1 MNWLDWT
8 ILVVMALSVLGA
20 AAQGFFFELFSL
32 AGVIFGYLLAAWNYK
47 HVAPWFLPYVKND
60 WVANA
65 AGFLLIFFVIAILA
79 GIAGRIAR
87 WVMKEVGLRWFDRL
101 LGAAFGLVK
110 GALIVAVLVMALAA
124 FGPGSKGFSES
135 LANSRFG
142 SYFLVVG
149 RAASWVAPYELREG
163 FRQGAKAIG
172 AVKDSAPENSSKPSG
187 AAVSK

>member
-8 ILVVMALSVLGA
+8 ILVVIVLSVFGA

-32 AGVIFGYLLAAWNYK
+32 AGVIFGYVLAAWNYK
-47 HVAPWFLPYVKND
+47 RVAPWVLPYVKND

-65 AGFLLIFFVIAILA
+65 AGFLLIFVVIVILA
-79 GIAGRIAR
+79 GVAGRIAR
-87 WVMKEVGLRWFDRL
+87 WAMKEVGLRWFDRL

-110 GALIVAVLVMALAA
+110 GALVVAVLVMALAA
-124 FGPGSKGFSES
+124 FGPGSKT
-135 LANSRFG
+135 LAESRFG

-149 RAASWVAPYELREG
+149 RAATWVAPYDLREG
-163 FRQGAKAIG
+163 FRQGAKALG
-172 AVKDSAPENSSKPSG
+172 SMKDSAPENSSKPSG